1 MKGGRRERRK
11 MQKKE
16 TVNSYVFD
24 TSALLTLWNDEE
36 GSDSVEHLLRS
47 GADAYVSFMTCME
60 GRYRIWKNA
69 GRAESEEFSK
79 YLDLL
84 PVRRIDITDEIF
96 EKAIEIKATNSLS
109 VCDSWIVA
117 TSVITNSVLVHKDP
131 EFEQVRAIVKL
142 RTLPHKLHKREK
154 QKK

>member
-1 MKGGRRERRK
+1 

-16 TVNSYVFD
+16 AINSYLFD

-47 GADAYVSFMTCME
+47 GASVYVSFMTCME

-117 TSVITNSVLVHKDP
+117 TAVITNSILVHKDP
-131 EFEQVRAIVKL
+131 EFEQVRAIVDL
-142 RTLPHKLHKREK
+142 RALPYKLHKKEK
-154 QKK
+154 K